1 MGENDEHFS
10 QKYSQMSKNEGENT
24 QKCAFPTLTIMNVYE
39 LIRQNPTIRYE
50 QMEDNLGVDRSTIQR
65 SIACSYFALLKRLL
79 RCNRLISL
87 AFERLLLCNV
97 RVASSYLTCIRTIVS
112 RHKKDSFGCL
122 FCFFICICRKKTVIL
137 QRKIEWL
144 IYSNP

>member
-65 SIACSYFALLKRLL
+65 SIACSYFASLKRLFLILFSHRLNRWDGFYWLL
-79 RCNRLISL
+79 RKY
-87 AFERLLLCNV
+87 LL
-97 RVASSYLTCIRTIVS
+97 RR
-112 RHKKDSFGCL
+112 D
-122 FCFFICICRKKTVIL
+122 IL
-137 QRKIEWL
+137 QHLHLVYRYL
-144 IYSNP
+144 IQFYQTL